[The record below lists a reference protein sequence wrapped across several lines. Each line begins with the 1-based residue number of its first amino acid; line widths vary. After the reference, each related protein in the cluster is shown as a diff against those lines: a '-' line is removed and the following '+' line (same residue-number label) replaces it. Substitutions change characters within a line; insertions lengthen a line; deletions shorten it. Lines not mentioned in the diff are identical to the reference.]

1 MEITTPWLAIAIAI
15 ILTLS
20 AASEKAKGKPGS
32 TGSKSRYP
40 SSPWAKGFEP
50 QGSELFKWLAKK
62 IPGIEPFLTN
72 NENNH
77 TYPYATDKTMSYE
90 DTDGVEATD
99 GVEGTAGIEGTAGVE
114 GTAGIEGTSGDEKA
128 IGVEEIGGTIE
139 SPLSAAKKHSS
150 ESKLTADIPNNE
162 DLIRA
167 IVWAEILD
175 KPKALKGR
183 R

>member
-1 MEITTPWLAIAIAI
+1 MEITTSWLAIAIAI

-32 TGSKSRYP
+32 TGSGSKSRYP

-50 QGSELFKWLAKK
+50 RDLEPFKWLTKK
-62 IPGIEPFLTN
+62 IPGIEPLLTK

-77 TYPYATDKTMSYE
+77 MYPYEKKITTKTMPY
-90 DTDGVEATD
+90 
-99 GVEGTAGIEGTAGVE
+99 EGTDGVE

-128 IGVEEIGGTIE
+128 IGAEEIEGTIKL
-139 SPLSAAKKHSS
+139 PLSAAKKHSS